1 MNTTIGSDEISLTF
15 FVVEVT
21 GREAREKA
29 LNGRFLAVLEL
40 KWLIFTLFA
49 NPAPNYPP

>member
-1 MNTTIGSDEISLTF
+1 MSLTF

-21 GREAREKA
+21 GLEAREKA
-29 LNGRFLAVLEL
+29 IKRRFLAVLAL